1 MAALLGCVLV
11 AACGG
16 SGEGS
21 TSGQTLRLLFA
32 GDLMVGRGIAAVVE
46 SDPEGLFEDVRFV
59 VSEADLAFVNLE
71 SPLTRRPHVGPGFA
85 LEADPAAARLIATAG
100 FDLVSI
106 ANNHAGD
113 AGGPSVVDT
122 IEALAAV
129 DVVAVGGGADL
140 GVATAPVILESSGM
154 KVAALAFDV
163 SGMGLPAGAGPGI
176 LRWDEGRARD
186 LVERARRAADV
197 VTVSIHGGTE
207 YAHEP
212 DGEMREVAELLA
224 TWKADVVW
232 GHGPHVPQPVEVID
246 PDGDGRP
253 TVVATSLGNFIFDQ
267 DRPGTQNGLVLEVL
281 SGGRGPVA
289 FRLGR
294 TEHADRRVHFEEWHL
309 PAGDAVMLGLEWWQ
323 LSGTGRGIPPE
334 DGTVVFAPG
343 EVRSYGYGDVTGD
356 GETDLIVAFRR
367 PFRETEV
374 TRLYPERDWADAA
387 GRSAHLGVYRPEDLR
402 ERWVAG
408 SLFRPIE
415 TLAVCDGSIAVGYS
429 DLDAPAIVATGAWR
443 WSDFGFAGGPELPG
457 GGTPMCSDVDGDGRS
472 DPVIGERMKQETDH
486 SPQTLN

>member
-1 MAALLGCVLV
+1 MAALLVCALV

-16 SGEGS
+16 SGERS
-21 TSGQTLRLLFA
+21 TSEQTLRLLFA
-32 GDLMVGRGIAAVVE
+32 GDVMVGRGVAAVAE
-46 SDPEGLFEDVRFV
+46 SDPEGLFADVRFV
-59 VSEADLAFVNLE
+59 ISEADLSFANLE
-71 SPLTRRPHVGPGFA
+71 SPLTRRPHVGPGFS
-85 LEADPAAARLIATAG
+85 LEAEPAAARLIAAAG

-129 DVVAVGGGADL
+129 DLVAVGGGANL
-140 GVATAPVILESSGM
+140 GEATAPIILERNGM

-163 SGMGLPAGAGPGI
+163 SGTGLPAGAGPGI
-176 LRWDEGRARD
+176 LRWDEGLARD
-186 LVERARRAADV
+186 LVERARRMADV

-207 YAHEP
+207 YVHEP
-212 DGEMREVAELLA
+212 DEEMSEVAELLA
-224 TWKADVVW
+224 AWNVDVVW
-232 GHGPHVPQPVEVID
+232 GHGPHVAQPVEVID

-281 SGGRGPVA
+281 SGGGGPVA
-289 FRLGR
+289 FRLGS
-294 TEHADRRVHFEEWHL
+294 TEHADRRVHFEEWRL

-323 LSGTGRGIPPE
+323 LTSAGRGTLPE
-334 DGTVVFAPG
+334 DGLIDFPPG
-343 EVRSYGYGDVTGD
+343 EVRSYGHGDVTGD
-356 GETDLIVAFRR
+356 GETDLVVAFRR

-374 TRLYPERDWADAA
+374 TQLYPDWDWTDES
-387 GRSAHLGVYRPEDLR
+387 GRSAHLGVYRPADLR
-402 ERWVAG
+402 EWWVAG

-415 TLAVCDGSIAVGYS
+415 TLTVCDESIAVGYS
-429 DLDAPAIVATGAWR
+429 DLDAPAILATGAWR
-443 WSDFGFAGGPELPG
+443 WTDFGFAGGPELPG

-472 DPVIGERMKQETDH
+472 DPVVGER
-486 SPQTLN
+486 SG